1 MNELKPG
8 CIECECGTVI
18 KKTSRYSHVKTRK
31 HQRLM
36 EGGPDQ
42 RTLVEVSPAGSHGRK
57 RRVPLGEGET
67 TYYSRHT
74 DKAKADAT
82 RWREKNREAYNAYHR
97 RRYAE
102 NKAMR
107 ERKLKQMHNYRV
119 KQRLKTL
126 EEQTEGNRENRL

>member
-1 MNELKPG
+1 MSELKPG

-18 KKTSRYSHVKTRK
+18 KKKSKYSHVRTRK

-42 RTLVEVSPAGSHGRK
+42 HTLVEVGPAGPHGRK
-57 RRVPLGEGET
+57 RKVPLAEGET
-67 TYYSRHT
+67 TYYSAHT
-74 DKAKADAT
+74 EKAKADAKK
-82 RWREKNREAYNAYHR
+82 WRDNNREAYNAYHR
-97 RRYAE
+97 KRYAE

-119 KQRLKTL
+119 KKRLKTL
-126 EEQTEGNRENRL
+126 EEQTEGVRENRL